1 MIDLH
6 AIWNVLLFLL
16 ILYSPGL
23 ICGARF
29 IKAAVKREK
38 PRMVLMGILTVAFTA
53 ASSFILYTVVDF
65 MLNF

>member
-6 AIWNVLLFLL
+6 ALWNVLLFLL

-23 ICGARF
+23 ICGTRF
-29 IKAAVKREK
+29 INAAVKREK
-38 PRMVLMGILTVAFTA
+38 SHMVLMEILMVAFTA